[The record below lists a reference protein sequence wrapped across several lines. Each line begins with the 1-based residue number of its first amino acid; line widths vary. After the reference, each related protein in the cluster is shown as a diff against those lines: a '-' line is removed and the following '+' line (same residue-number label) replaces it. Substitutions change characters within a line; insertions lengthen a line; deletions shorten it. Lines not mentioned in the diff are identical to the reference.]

1 MKKVKVYKNIVNNVS
16 YYVDIIIF
24 IIKNMSLITYKY
36 RINMFKNGINKNNLK
51 VKINYMYKLMKIY
64 VKFQQKFEKRSMA
77 DIKLKEN

>member
-1 MKKVKVYKNIVNNVS
+1 
-16 YYVDIIIF
+16 
-24 IIKNMSLITYKY
+24 
-36 RINMFKNGINKNNLK
+36 MFKNGINKNNLK